1 MATTGGTARPERP
14 RLTLCP
20 PRLFPI
26 TFARLWEHEVHQLSP
41 WVRTIE
47 PDHIHGAFGQRRLT
61 LPLVFLGTEHWF
73 GRGAGAFDT
82 YKSSFGCPLLLTA
95 RGHGRELRYLA
106 QLGDCRGAV
115 RLHLFRFQKTRS
127 KGMDPY
133 LKPDPTEL
141 SRTEI
146 NLLTDCVVEF
156 LEGCG
161 EILAK
166 SVDDFYRVVPS
177 ELTVYGV
184 RNGDV
189 FLREY
194 ADADAFHDA
203 MRLLERDFDDGER
216 RRMELVLNEIER

>member
-1 MATTGGTARPERP
+1 
-14 RLTLCP
+14 
-20 PRLFPI
+20 
-26 TFARLWEHEVHQLSP
+26 
-41 WVRTIE
+41 
-47 PDHIHGAFGQRRLT
+47 
-61 LPLVFLGTEHWF
+61 
-73 GRGAGAFDT
+73 
-82 YKSSFGCPLLLTA
+82 
-95 RGHGRELRYLA
+95 
-106 QLGDCRGAV
+106 
-115 RLHLFRFQKTRS
+115 
-127 KGMDPY
+127 MDPY